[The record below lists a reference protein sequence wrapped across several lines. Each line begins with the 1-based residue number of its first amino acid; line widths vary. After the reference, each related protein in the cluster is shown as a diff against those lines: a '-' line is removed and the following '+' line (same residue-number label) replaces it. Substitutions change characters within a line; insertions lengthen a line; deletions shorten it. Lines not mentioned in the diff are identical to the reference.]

1 MKVKQY
7 ATKQPTD
14 HWRNKRGNKY
24 LETNENE
31 STSIQNPW
39 DTAKAVL
46 KGDHSRTILP
56 QETRKISNN
65 LALHLKQL
73 QKEEQTKPK
82 VGRRKEIIK
91 IKAEI
96 NKIDTKKK
104 QLQRSMKLKA
114 CSLKR

>member
-1 MKVKQY
+1 MSLSKQWSLKKAQRKLKNTYRQVEMKTQQSK
-7 ATKQPTD
+7 TNGCSKSSS
-14 HWRNKRGNKY
+14 KREVYSDKH
-24 LETNENE
+24 LRHQTQKLSNE
-31 STSIQNPW
+31 Q
-39 DTAKAVL
+39 
-46 KGDHSRTILP
+46 
-56 QETRKISNN
+56 RKIE
-65 LALHLKQL
+65 K
-73 QKEEQTKPK
+73 KEQAKPK

>member
-46 KGDHSRTILP
+46 KGDHSHTILP

-91 IKAEI
+91 MRAEVKEI
-96 NKIDTKKK
+96 EMKKK
-104 QLQRSMKLKA
+104 IENISETEKA
-114 CSLKR
+114 CSLRR

>member
-1 MKVKQY
+1 MEVKQY

-14 HWRNKRGNKY
+14 HWWNKRGNKY

-31 STSIQNPW
+31 SASIQNPW
-39 DTAKAVL
+39 ATAKAVL
-46 KGDHSRTILP
+46 KGDHSHTILP

-65 LALHLKQL
+65 LALYLKQL

-91 IKAEI
+91 MRAEVNEI
-96 NKIDTKKK
+96 EMKKK
-104 QLQRSMKLKA
+104 IENISETKKA
-114 CSLKR
+114 CSLRR